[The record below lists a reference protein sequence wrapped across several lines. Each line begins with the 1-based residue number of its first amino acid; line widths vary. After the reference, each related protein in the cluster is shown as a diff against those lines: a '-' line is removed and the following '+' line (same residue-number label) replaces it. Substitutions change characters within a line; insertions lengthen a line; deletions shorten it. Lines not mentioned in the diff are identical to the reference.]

1 MDQVR
6 GLQFTAR
13 RLATQLDV
21 LIQAIE
27 DAKPPQ
33 EIQELCREGHVVL
46 DYAAT
51 VLGGDDKPYRYASP
65 AWSIPG

>member
-1 MDQVR
+1 MDQIR

-27 DAKPPQ
+27 GSKPPQ
-33 EIQELCREGHVVL
+33 EIQELCREGRVVL

-51 VLGGDDKPYRYASP
+51 VLGGDE
-65 AWSIPG
+65 

>member
-13 RLATQLDV
+13 RLASQLDV

-27 DAKPPQ
+27 DSRSPQ
-33 EIQELCREGHVVL
+33 DIQELCREGRVLL

-51 VLGGDDKPYRYASP
+51 VLGGDE
-65 AWSIPG
+65 